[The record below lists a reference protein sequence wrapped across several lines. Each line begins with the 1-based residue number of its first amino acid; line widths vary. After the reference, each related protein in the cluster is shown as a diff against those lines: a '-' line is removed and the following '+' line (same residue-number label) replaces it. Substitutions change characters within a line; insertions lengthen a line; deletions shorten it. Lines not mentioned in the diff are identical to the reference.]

1 MSNFYLQGL
10 CLRGFHKLCNAI
22 VSTDI
27 VSTDIVFIETELRK
41 SRRKEVI
48 YV

>member
-27 VSTDIVFIETELRK
+27 VFIETELRK
-41 SRRKEVI
+41 SRGKEVI